1 MCPLCDRTCDYWEL
15 SNTCFYARLTYLFD
29 NDLTVLFAFLMSIWG
44 KVSCSKKIYIVYS
57 FFFFLDIFMFFFL
70 MFQNRKNSVF

>member
-29 NDLTVLFAFLMSIWG
+29 NDLTVIFAFLMSIWG
-44 KVSCSKKIYIVYS
+44 K
-57 FFFFLDIFMFFFL
+57 
-70 MFQNRKNSVF
+70 